1 MAVRVLPQQQ
11 RAVLVAMPNGLSVR
25 ETAQR
30 LCLTP
35 ATVKSHRRLLYRRL
49 RVRSGAHA
57 VATALRVGLLN
68 LDDVQEPTGGERP

>member
-11 RAVLVAMPNGLSVR
+11 RAVLVAMANGLSVG
-25 ETAQR
+25 ETARR
-30 LCLTP
+30 LCLAP

-57 VATALRVGLLN
+57 VATALRVGLLDP
-68 LDDVQEPTGGERP
+68 DDIRVPVGGERP